1 MAAITRTALPSSPR
15 PRRFAR
21 RFRVAVFVAL
31 ALAAW
36 SGSPASALSITGV
49 TLPGGGILVAP
60 PVPPVPPDPC
70 LPQPHVLSF
79 TAAPATIDSGT
90 STTLSWNVQGPGG
103 CNYLVVLGGQS
114 VGSQGSLQVQPLFNT
129 SYTLTLL
136 WGPTRALRTIA
147 TTTVSVNLPADPH
160 DPARQLVTIPAQEM
174 VPLFLQAL
182 NTPNTTVVINAD
194 LDLSGLD
201 SIPIAEGVR
210 MVGGRAA
217 VPGQPYLAGPRL
229 HTTSFTD
236 PLFSIVRADN
246 VRITGVRLEGP
257 HMQANNRGIASS
269 SSLNL
274 EVDHNEIYGW
284 SGAAVELADWD
295 ARIVVPSSSGA
306 SGITYAQPSEPVWI
320 HDNYIHDNYVGDPYF
335 GYGVSLGRGAH
346 ALIERNVFDGHYHAI
361 SGDGTPLTGYR
372 AYRNL
377 VLPNGAP
384 NNQQFDMHGDGQNC
398 HAECGTA
405 GHDVDIR
412 WNSFVFTDGPAI
424 MVRGTPGLQPYGA
437 VIKSNV
443 FAHSYLTN
451 PLFLSDGA
459 VVDTV
464 GYGPEAGLFPMSACQ
479 GNGPSSS
486 CGPDDN
492 KLGVT
497 TWYAVNHC
505 DFDGDGIND
514 DFLATGQ
521 TLWYRSGDTSKTP
534 TPWVYLNTSPR
545 HLNEL
550 SLGYF
555 SGQHVCD
562 VVDGGLISVGGTG
575 PWKLML
581 FFRAQ

>member
-1 MAAITRTALPSSPR
+1 MATTLPLRR
-15 PRRFAR
+15 PSHLFGKRFA
-21 RFRVAVFVAL
+21 AAAFVML
-31 ALAAW
+31 ALAGLGA
-36 SGSPASALSITGV
+36 SPASALSRTGV
-49 TLPGGGILVAP
+49 ALPGGGMVVA
-60 PVPPVPPDPC
+60 PPDPC

-90 STTLSWNVQGPGG
+90 STTLSWNVQVPGG
-103 CNYLVVLGGQS
+103 CNYLVVLGGQN
-114 VGSQGSLQVQPLFNT
+114 VGLQGSLQVQPLFNT
-129 SYTLTLL
+129 SYTLTLA
-136 WGPTRALRTIA
+136 WGPTRALWTIA

-160 DPARQLVTIPAQEM
+160 DPARKLVTIPSQEM

-201 SIPIAEGVR
+201 SIVIREGVR
-210 MVGGRAA
+210 MVGWRAA

-257 HMQANNRGIASS
+257 RTQANNRGIASS

-274 EVDHNEIYGW
+274 EIDHNEIYGW

-295 ARIVVPSSSGA
+295 GRIVVPSSSGA

-335 GYGVSLGRGAH
+335 GYGVSVGRGAH

-384 NNQQFDMHGDGQNC
+384 KNQQFDMHGDGQNC
-398 HAECGTA
+398 HADCGNA

-412 WNSFVFTDGPAI
+412 WNSFLFTEGPAI

-443 FAHSYLTN
+443 FAHPYLTN
-451 PLFLSDGA
+451 WPSFVNDGA

-464 GYGPEAGLFPMSACQ
+464 GYGPEARLFPMSACQ

-492 KLGVT
+492 KLDVA
-497 TWYAVNHC
+497 TWYAINYC
-505 DFDGDGIND
+505 DFDGDGVND

-521 TLWYRSGDTSKTP
+521 TLWYRSGSGDSSK
-534 TPWVYLNTSPR
+534 PWVYLNMSPR

-550 SLGYF
+550 TLGYF
-555 SGQHVCD
+555 SGGHMCD
-562 VVDGGLISVGGTG
+562 VVDAGLISVGGTG
-575 PWKLML
+575 PWKPML